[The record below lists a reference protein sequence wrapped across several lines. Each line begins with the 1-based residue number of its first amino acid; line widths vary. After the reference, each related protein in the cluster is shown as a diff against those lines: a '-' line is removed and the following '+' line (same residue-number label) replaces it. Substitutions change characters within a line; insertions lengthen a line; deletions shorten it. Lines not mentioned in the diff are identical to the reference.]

1 MKIKAALIVDNM
13 SIAGWQRQALDEIT
27 DLVDVRLV
35 LNCRNTRTKKR
46 FAKHFL
52 YYAVNVLWLRSALT
66 RSVPVEPGDAAQVV
80 SFDSDYEGMWQR
92 LPADMVEQI
101 RRHDIRLVIKF
112 GMSLLR
118 VGPDIED
125 LDILS
130 YHHGDPEHYRGRPAG
145 FYEILD
151 HADKVGIIVQRISN
165 TLDGGEILAR
175 AHSKIYHHSYR
186 RTAANF
192 YANSRYLLRK
202 AILNYQD
209 GTRIELGRLGPNYRL
224 PSNSLVA
231 RFILKLA
238 GRSLC
243 RLAYG
248 AFWEKRWN
256 IVTLKMDGIPGTLPL
271 SVASGKVPDIGPRY
285 SFYADPFFSMDG
297 KKIRVEALNAKN
309 GLGEIIEVDVEGMNT
324 EAVLLK
330 GSHYSYPYSFKDGDT
345 EYILPEVAGHSAPF
359 VLQHPFVDE
368 SRHVLE
374 GLADLRLVD
383 SSLVRHDGYYY
394 LFSGHA
400 DSVADCLHLYVS
412 NEMKGPYARHPHSPI
427 VIDPECARMG
437 GRLSLVGGKMY
448 RFGQNNCFGYGDRIT
463 VSEIVELTPTRY
475 AERKVGHIAFDDARG
490 PHTLDIQNGSAVLD
504 FYIDRFSLMA
514 GYRRLAAK
522 VFD

>member
-1 MKIKAALIVDNM
+1 MKVKAALIIDSL
-13 SIAGWQRQALDEIT
+13 SIAEWQRQALEEIR
-27 DLVDVRLV
+27 DLVDIRLV
-35 LNCRNTRTKKR
+35 LNCSNTRTKKR

-52 YYAVNVLWLRSALT
+52 YYAVNVLWLRSDFT
-66 RSVPVEPGDAAQVV
+66 RMGPYDPGSAEVV
-80 SFDSDYEGMWQR
+80 TFDSGYEGMWQS
-92 LPADMVEQI
+92 LPADVVARI
-101 RRHDIRLVIKF
+101 RQNDIRLVIKF

-118 VGPDIED
+118 VGPDIDD

-145 FYEILD
+145 FYEIL
-151 HADKVGIIVQRISN
+151 HYADKVGIIVQKISN

-186 RTAANF
+186 KTAANF

-209 GTRIELGRLGPNYRL
+209 GRRIELARLGTNYRL
-224 PSNSLVA
+224 PSNALVA
-231 RFILKLA
+231 LFMLKLA
-238 GRSLC
+238 GRTLS

-256 IVTLKMDGIPGTLPL
+256 IVKFRMEGIPANTPL
-271 SVASGKVPDIGPRY
+271 SVADGKVPDIMPRY
-285 SFYADPFFSMDG
+285 SFYADPFFSVDG

-324 EAVLLK
+324 QGVLLK

-345 EYILPEVAGHSAPF
+345 EYMIPEVAGHSAPF
-359 VLQHPFVDE
+359 VLPHPFVDG
-368 SRHVLE
+368 SAHILE

-383 SSLVRHDGYYY
+383 PSLVKHDGYYY

-412 NEMKGPYARHPHSPI
+412 KELKGPYSAHPHSPI

-437 GRLSLVGGKMY
+437 GRLSRVGEKMY
-448 RFGQNNCFGYGDRIT
+448 RFGQNNCFGYGDKIT
-463 VSEIVELTPTRY
+463 VAEIVELTPARY

-490 PHTLDIQNGSAVLD
+490 PHTLDIHNGSAVLD
-504 FYIDRFSLMA
+504 FYVDRFSLMA